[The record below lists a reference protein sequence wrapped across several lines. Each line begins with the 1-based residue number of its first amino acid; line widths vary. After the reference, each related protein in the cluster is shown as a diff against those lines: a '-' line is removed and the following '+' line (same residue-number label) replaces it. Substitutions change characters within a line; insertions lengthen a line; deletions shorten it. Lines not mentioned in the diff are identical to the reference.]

1 MANSHPKLRPLDVRP
16 GVEQGHPHLL
26 LRDPLALSP
35 HTVMVPRTL
44 GMLLALLDGTRD
56 VPTLASAYAL
66 RTGFSMTV
74 DTVQQVVDGL
84 SEALLLEDERSA
96 EAYAAAR
103 REYLEAPFRK
113 PALAG
118 LAYPEDPVALAESLR
133 GYCDLAP
140 PEESGAGDR
149 AAPVLGII
157 SPHID
162 YQRGGPVYGSVWQ
175 RAARAIEESD
185 LVIVFGT
192 DHAGGP
198 GKLTLTR
205 QDYATPW
212 GPLPTAR
219 PIVDALAGVLGEEEV
234 FEEELHHRNEHS
246 IELAL
251 VWLHYMLGARSVEV
265 VPILCGSFHGF
276 IAGDA
281 DPALWRPFDE
291 ALGVL
296 REAASERRT
305 LVIAAA
311 DLAHVGPAFGDDRR
325 WDDGN
330 RAALRSADDALL
342 RAISAGDADAFFG
355 EVKQVSDRYRIC
367 GMPPIYL
374 TLRLLGEV
382 DGATTA
388 YDQCPADGEGA
399 SLVSIAGALL
409 RRPSG

>member
-219 PIVDALAGVLGEEEV
+219 PIVDALADVLGEEEV

-330 RAALRSADDALL
+330 RAALRSADEALL

-374 TLRLLGEV
+374 TLRLLG
-382 DGATTA
+382 
-388 YDQCPADGEGA
+388 
-399 SLVSIAGALL
+399 
-409 RRPSG
+409 